1 MAQKLKPFYENVQAH
16 YDLSDDFFALFLDP
30 TRTYSCAYF
39 KEESMTLEQA
49 QIAKVDLSLSKC
61 DLQPGHKLLDIGCGW
76 GTTAI
81 RAAEEYGVDSIGITL
96 SKNQQ
101 AYASSREVKGDQNV
115 EFRLQGWE
123 EFTEP
128 VDRIVSIG
136 AFEHF
141 RHQRH
146 AEFFQKC
153 RELLPDDGQMLLH
166 TIVLNSLPT
175 LKELGVKVG
184 PEDVAFAKFIIKEIF
199 PGGQLCDPERI
210 KKFSAD
216 NGFSVEHVEPLRL
229 HYARTLDIW
238 AENLEKAKSE
248 AIELTS
254 EEVFDRYMKYLTG
267 CADSFRKGFIDVMQF
282 RLHCLS

>member
-1 MAQKLKPFYENVQAH
+1 MTQKLKPFYENVQAH
-16 YDLSDDFFALFLDP
+16 YDLSDEFFALFLDP

-39 KEESMTLEQA
+39 RDEDMTLEQA

-101 AYASSREVKGDQNV
+101 AYASSRVVNSDNKVD
-115 EFRLQGWE
+115 FRLQGWE

-141 RHQRH
+141 RQQRH
-146 AEFFQKC
+146 VDFFKKC
-153 RELLPDDGQMLLH
+153 RALLPEDGQMLLH

-175 LKELGVKVG
+175 LKELGVEVG

-199 PGGQLCDPERI
+199 PGGQLCAPERI
-210 KKFSAD
+210 EKFSTD
-216 NGFSVEHVEPLRL
+216 SGFSVEHVEPLRF

-238 AENLEKAKSE
+238 AENLSNAKAE

-254 EEVFDRYMKYLTG
+254 PEVFERYMKYLTG
-267 CADSFRKGFIDVMQF
+267 CAASFRKGFIDVIQF
-282 RLHCLS
+282 KLRCA

>member
-1 MAQKLKPFYENVQAH
+1 MTEKLKPFYENVQAH

-30 TRTYSCAYF
+30 SRTYSCAYF
-39 KEESMTLEQA
+39 REEDMTLEQA

-61 DLQPGHKLLDIGCGW
+61 DLKPGQKLLDIGCGW

-81 RAAEEYGVDSIGITL
+81 RAAENYGVNSIGITL
-96 SKNQQ
+96 SKNQLEF
-101 AYASSREVKGDQNV
+101 ASSRIANSETSV

-146 AEFFQKC
+146 PDFFKKC
-153 RELLPDDGQMLLH
+153 RELLPDDGSMLLH
-166 TIVLNSLPT
+166 TIVLNSLST
-175 LKELGVKVG
+175 LKEMGVEIG
-184 PEDVAFAKFIIKEIF
+184 PEDVAFAKFILKEIF
-199 PGGQLCDPERI
+199 PGGQLCDPARI
-210 KKFSAD
+210 EKLATES
-216 NGFSVEHVEPLRL
+216 GFAVEHVEPLRF
-229 HYARTLDIW
+229 HYARTLEIW
-238 AENLEKAKSE
+238 AENLSKAKEE

-254 EEVFDRYMKYLTG
+254 PAIYERYMKYLLG
-267 CADSFRKGFIDVMQF
+267 CSASFRKGNIDVMQF
-282 RLHCLS
+282 KLRCV